1 MASLQSNFPISCY
14 PVSAPAEFQFDFTE
28 DNAHTDNVHA
38 MLFDYND
45 LNRIGLDGYL
55 ICSIDALNQ
64 DLCTKDQLGS
74 FIAGN
79 TNSISLKGG
88 KQSIPITKTGY
99 WCMVHDA
106 TQAPKINIV
115 NQGMQLPA
123 PYLPLLNFYYFMTF
137 VYLAVGVYYAV
148 NVVRHLGTTSRV
160 NTLIVAMTWMSML
173 EMALGY
179 GYYMYWGTYGVT
191 SPVLLFLFALMTS
204 GRNSI
209 LILTFHS
216 TCKHVLKRYKLY
228 LSLYCLSSFV
238 YFLHVLNPQQENV
251 LFFVAL
257 PLALLST
264 IFVNHILANAQPQL
278 MQLFSVTGHLYS
290 FRSRFCCISIIT
302 FIIHLP

>member
-28 DNAHTDNVHA
+28 ENAHSDNVHA

-64 DLCTKDQLGS
+64 DLCSKDQLGS

-79 TNSISLKGG
+79 TNSIPLKGG
-88 KQSIPITKTGY
+88 KQTIPVNKSGY

-106 TQAPKINIV
+106 TQSPKINIV
-115 NQGMQLPA
+115 NQQLQLPA
-123 PYLPLLNFYYFMTF
+123 PYLPLLNFYYYMT
-137 VYLAVGVYYAV
+137 VIYLGLGIYYMV
-148 NVVRHLGTTSRV
+148 NSIKHLGTTTKL
-160 NTLIVAMTWMSML
+160 NYYILGMIWMSML

-179 GYYMYWGTYGVT
+179 GYYMYWGTYGAT
-191 SPVLLFLFALMTS
+191 SPLLLFLFAVLTS

-209 LILTFHS
+209 LLLTFHS
-216 TCKHVLKRYKLY
+216 TCKQVLKRYKLY
-228 LSLYCLSSFV
+228 LSLYGLSSFV
-238 YFLHVLNPQQENV
+238 YFLHVLNPQQEHV

-264 IFVNHILANAQPQL
+264 VFVNHILAHAQPQL
-278 MQLFSVTGHLYS
+278 MQLFSITGILLL
-290 FRSRFCCISIIT
+290 T
-302 FIIHLP
+302 